1 VTHRLITNTIIGVVV
16 LAVVGIGYVFIKPML
31 NPPIVPVAQRT
42 ELREPVA
49 PSAAV
54 TTPVVEKKEAP
65 VAVVTKIDGE
75 RYQKGVK

>member
-1 VTHRLITNTIIGVVV
+1 
-16 LAVVGIGYVFIKPML
+16 ML